1 MNEKQIQRIK
11 EQYPQGTRIELN
23 HMDDPYHPVP
33 EGTLGTVKH
42 VDDAGQIHVKWDNGR
57 GLAIIPEVD
66 HFSIVKENNKNEMI
80 EVIVVEP
87 DKHPRVERITNDL
100 TTMQTIVGGD
110 IEEIGLDDHTVLVCN
125 EEGKLMNLQANR
137 RVGRDVIAGTF
148 FIAGDDGSEDLVS
161 LTDEQV
167 NEYKERFHE
176 LEEIE
181 QQEVFEKIEI
191 TIRGF

>member
-1 MNEKQIQRIK
+1 MNERQIQRIK
-11 EQYPQGTRIELN
+11 EQYPQGTRIKLD
-23 HMDDPYHPVP
+23 HMDDPYHPIP
-33 EGTLGTVKH
+33 EGAKGTVEH
-42 VDDAGQIHVKWDNGR
+42 VDDAGQIHMKWDNGR
-57 GLAIIPEVD
+57 GLALVPNVDDFHIVDQIKVIIVRPDEHPCVAD
-66 HFSIVKENNKNEMI
+66 IDNDLKTMQSIV
-80 EVIVVEP
+80 
-87 DKHPRVERITNDL
+87 D
-100 TTMQTIVGGD
+100 GD
-110 IEEIGLDDHTVLVCN
+110 IEEIYLDDDTVLVCN

>member
-110 IEEIGLDDHTVLVCN
+110 IEEIGLEDHTVLVCN
-125 EEGKLMNLQANR
+125 EEGKLINLKANR
-137 RVGRDVIAGTF
+137 CVGHDIIAGTF
-148 FIAGDDGSEDLVS
+148 FIAGDDGGEELIS
-161 LTDEQV
+161 LNEEQIK
-167 NEYKERFHE
+167 EYTEKFY
-176 LEEIE
+176 EIE
-181 QQEVFEKIEI
+181 EHTQEEMQRKMRFE
-191 TIRGF
+191 FYSY

>member
-66 HFSIVKENNKNEMI
+66 HFIIVKENNKNEMI

-87 DKHPRVERITNDL
+87 DKHPRDERITNDL

-110 IEEIGLDDHTVLVCN
+110 IEEIG
-125 EEGKLMNLQANR
+125 
-137 RVGRDVIAGTF
+137 
-148 FIAGDDGSEDLVS
+148 
-161 LTDEQV
+161 
-167 NEYKERFHE
+167 
-176 LEEIE
+176 
-181 QQEVFEKIEI
+181 
-191 TIRGF
+191 